1 MRNSLLSR
9 IVLFVALLAT
19 ALAMGAALAHLLE
32 LPNKIDLTRDQYFL
46 VQQVYRGWA
55 MLAVL
60 LLIQLVA
67 MLVLAAL
74 ARRAPRVLRA
84 TLVAILC
91 LVLAQAM
98 FWAFTFPANVA
109 TDNWTT
115 IPDDWEALR
124 RQWEYSHAVGAVFQI
139 LAMSAL
145 IVAALAREPAAA

>member
-1 MRNSLLSR
+1 MRNSLPTR

-55 MLAVL
+55 LLAAL

-67 MLVLAAL
+67 MLALAAL
-74 ARRAPRVLRA
+74 ARRVPRVLRA
-84 TLVAILC
+84 TLVAVLC

-115 IPDDWEALR
+115 IPDNWEALR

-139 LAMSAL
+139 AAMSAL